1 MKFLLDLQSHSERIN
16 FLEKE
21 KLGFDYADLG
31 ASLLKKW
38 NLSDFHLEIVLFHHK
53 PKHSPNFEFESVHPS
68 FFSDVLVNT
77 IQLGSSVEKP
87 FSSKLEEEAWENM
100 VIPKKISLFDLKQ
113 KTHETCD
120 ETVSL
125 FLQAN

>member
-1 MKFLLDLQSHSERIN
+1 LNESNLQ
-16 FLEKE
+16 
-21 KLGFDYADLG
+21 
-31 ASLLKKW
+31 
-38 NLSDFHLEIVLFHHK
+38 
-53 PKHSPNFEFESVHPS
+53 
-68 FFSDVLVNT
+68 FSDILANT

-100 VIPKKISLFDLKQ
+100 GISKKISLYDLKQ
-113 KTHETCD
+113 KIHETCY

>member
-16 FLEKE
+16 YLEKE
-21 KLGFDYADLG
+21 KLGFDHADLG

-38 NLSDFHLEIVLFHHK
+38 NLSDFHVEILAFHHK
-53 PKHSPNFEFESVHPS
+53 PKHSPHFAFEASTLH
-68 FFSDVLVNT
+68 FSYVLANT

-100 VIPKKISLFDLKQ
+100 GISEKISLFDLKQ
-113 KTHETCD
+113 KIPETCD